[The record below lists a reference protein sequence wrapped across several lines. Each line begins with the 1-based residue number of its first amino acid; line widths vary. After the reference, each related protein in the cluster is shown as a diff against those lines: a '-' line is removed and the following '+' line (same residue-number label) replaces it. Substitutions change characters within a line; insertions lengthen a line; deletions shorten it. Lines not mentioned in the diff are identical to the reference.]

1 MGAIS
6 GVIYHPGQV
15 KMLTKNDLLVLGLLL
30 DRPMHGYEIAQT
42 IRTEGI
48 TTWMDISTPA
58 VYYSLNKLH
67 RLGLISATRVRGGGA
82 EKSVYHPTEK
92 GREAFFAGMENVL
105 GSEEPVL
112 FDYDLGIFLL
122 NKLPQERA
130 LALLEKRLAFL
141 HQRGAELEERLK
153 EERTAGEPLQV
164 AILEHAVACTRMD
177 SEWLSGIIHQLR
189 GEGVGIEGYQGLMLL
204 TGDLHDFHLPDLIK
218 LIVSGKHSGTLTVTD
233 GTFTRTL
240 TFHQGRPVCATSL
253 RPEGEVHDPQQI
265 LNDIYDLF
273 RWQEGTFTFDQRM
286 GPAEGCLV
294 LRMSAENLIL
304 NGARWVDNWA
314 TIQRVVPSPDTV
326 FERRKRGECPDDLE
340 LTEEECRVLEVLDG
354 LRDVT
359 DVARVCDLTE
369 FETSKILYGLHAV
382 GLIQPGDLDKIRLRR
397 LFREF
402 AELFCK
408 STRPYRAAPND
419 FSCEVEVNQRCS
431 DLPVRFVKSRIED
444 RTDPGLRAEE
454 LAKIYQRFLHTQI
467 NVVRERFGDEVAE
480 RLLHRVLEQ
489 ISPGLREALK
499 RYELI

>member
-1 MGAIS
+1 
-6 GVIYHPGQV
+6 
-15 KMLTKNDLLVLGLLL
+15 MLTKNDLLILGLLL

-42 IRTEGI
+42 IKAEGV

-58 VYYSLNKLH
+58 VYYSLSKLH

-92 GREAFFAGMENVL
+92 GREAFFVGMEEVL
-105 GSEEPVL
+105 GSEEPVH
-112 FDYDLGIFLL
+112 FEYDLGIFLL

-141 HQRGAELEERLK
+141 HQRSAELEKTLER
-153 EERTAGEPLQV
+153 ERAAGEPLRV
-164 AILEHAVACTRMD
+164 AILEHAAACTRMD
-177 SEWLSGIIHQLR
+177 SEWLSGIIRQLR
-189 GEGVGIEGYQGLMLL
+189 GEGAGVEGYQGLMLL

-240 TFHQGRPVCATSL
+240 TFHQGRPVCATSR
-253 RPEGEVHDPQQI
+253 RPEGEVRDPQQV

-273 RWQEGTFTFDQRM
+273 RWQEGAFTFDQRM
-286 GPAEGCLV
+286 GPQEGCLV

-304 NGARWVDNWA
+304 SGARWVDNWA

-326 FERRKRGECPDDLE
+326 FERRERGECPEDLK
-340 LTEEECRVLEVLDG
+340 LTDEECQVLNTLDG
-354 LRDVT
+354 LRDVA
-359 DVARVCDLTE
+359 DVARECGLTE

-402 AELFCK
+402 AELMCK

-419 FSCEVEVNQRCS
+419 FSCEIEVNQRCG

-444 RTDPGLRAEE
+444 RTDPGLRTEE
-454 LAKIYQRFLHTQI
+454 LVEVYRRFLRTQI
-467 NVVRERFGDEVAE
+467 AVVRERFGDEVAD
-480 RLLHRVLEQ
+480 RLLRQVLAQ
-489 ISPGLREALK
+489 ISPGLREALE
-499 RYELI
+499 RYNLV

>member
-1 MGAIS
+1 
-6 GVIYHPGQV
+6 
-15 KMLTKNDLLVLGLLL
+15 MLTRNDLLVLGLLL

-42 IRTEGI
+42 IKTEGI

-92 GREAFFAGMENVL
+92 GREAFFTGMEKVL

-112 FDYDLGIFLL
+112 FEYDLGIFLL
-122 NKLPQERA
+122 NRLPQERA
-130 LALLEKRLAFL
+130 LTLLEKRLAFL
-141 HQRGAELEERLK
+141 RQRGAELQRRLEEERA
-153 EERTAGEPLQV
+153 AGEPLRV
-164 AILEHAVACTRMD
+164 AILEHALACTRMD
-177 SEWLSGIIHQLR
+177 SEWLEGIIRQLR
-189 GEGVGIEGYQGLMLL
+189 GEEGAIEGYQGLMLL

-233 GTFTRTL
+233 GTFTRSL
-240 TFHQGRPVCATSL
+240 TFHQGQPVCATSV
-253 RPEGEVHDPQQI
+253 RPEGEVRDPQQI

-273 RWQEGTFTFDQRM
+273 RWQEGAFTFDQRM

-294 LRMSAENLIL
+294 LRMSAASLIL

-326 FERRKRGECPDDLE
+326 FERRERGECPDDLE
-340 LTEEECRVLEVLDG
+340 LTEEECRVLGALDG

-359 DVARVCDLTE
+359 DLARTCGLTE

-408 STRPYRAAPND
+408 STRPYRATPND
-419 FSCEVEVNQRCS
+419 FSCEIEVNQRCA
-431 DLPVRFVKSRIED
+431 DLPVRFVRSRIED
-444 RTDPGLRAEE
+444 QTDPGLRTEE
-454 LAKIYQRFLHTQI
+454 LVHIYRRFLRTQI
-467 NVVRERFGDEVAE
+467 GVVRERFGDEVAD
-480 RLLHRVLEQ
+480 RLLQQVLAQ
-489 ISPGLREALK
+489 ISPGLREALE
-499 RYELI
+499 RYDLV